1 MSDGPTGPEPT
12 TGQPR
17 LDGKVAFITGGTKNI
32 GRATARAFAAAGAAV
47 VITARTEAD
56 LKEAKSDLEA
66 IGGGEVLT
74 VTADASVDDEIV
86 ESVRVAVDTFG
97 GVDILV
103 NNAYFSGR
111 LGGRRA
117 GLETSLEDW
126 DAVWRG
132 NVLAAYRH
140 IQLLEPSMRARG
152 GGSVINLLSIAMSG
166 HIDGLLAY
174 ATTKSALAT
183 ITRYLATELA
193 PAIRVNA
200 ISPGAISPDG
210 EPRGSIQREL
220 VQLSPMQRVGVP
232 DEIASVAL
240 FLASDASSF
249 VTGQTIVADGGV
261 VARSFGCTGPRPR
274 TI

>member
-1 MSDGPTGPEPT
+1 MGAGPTELSLSWNK
-12 TGQPR
+12 PR

-32 GRATARAFAAAGAAV
+32 GRATARAFVAAGSDV
-47 VITARTEAD
+47 VITARTATD
-56 LKEAKSDLEA
+56 LDVARAELEA
-66 IGGGEVLT
+66 LGGGRVLA
-74 VTADASVDDEIV
+74 VAADATVDDQIV
-86 ESVRVAVDTFG
+86 ESVRAAIDEFG

-111 LGGRRA
+111 LSGRRS

-126 DAVWRG
+126 DAAWRG
-132 NVLAAYRH
+132 NVLSAYRY
-140 IQLLEPSMRARG
+140 IQLIEPSMLARG

-166 HIDGLLAY
+166 HLEGLLAY
-174 ATTKSALAT
+174 AASKSALAT
-183 ITRYLATELA
+183 ITRFLAAELA

-210 EPRGSIQREL
+210 EPRGSIQRDL
-220 VQLSPMQRVGVP
+220 LQLSPMRRVGVP

-261 VARSFGCTGPRPR
+261 VARSF
-274 TI
+274 

>member
-1 MSDGPTGPEPT
+1 MSEAPTDPKLTMGE
-12 TGQPR
+12 PR

-32 GRATARAFAAAGAAV
+32 GRATARAFAAAGADV

-56 LKEAKSDLEA
+56 LKDAKSDLEA
-66 IGGGEVLT
+66 LGGGKVLT
-74 VTADASVDDEIV
+74 VVADASIDHDIV
-86 ESVRVAVDTFG
+86 EAVCAAVDTFG

-117 GLETSLEDW
+117 GLATSLDDW

-140 IQLLEPSMRARG
+140 IQLLEPAMRARG
-152 GGSVINLLSIAMSG
+152 GGSIINLLSIAMSG
-166 HIDGLLAY
+166 YIEGLLAY

-183 ITRYLATELA
+183 ITRFLATELA

-200 ISPGAISPDG
+200 ISPGAISPNG

-220 VQLSPMQRVGVP
+220 ARLSPMGRVGVP
-232 DEIASVAL
+232 DEIASIAV

-261 VARSFGCTGPRPR
+261 VARAF
-274 TI
+274 